1 MIRRRLGA
9 SLVLSVVA
17 IAASACGA
25 GVTPLTFSR
34 AQMTFEAVN
43 GAAAPASSVPTGQP
57 AAAPALGGIG
67 PTAPPLADA
76 SAPPPAAPVGGS
88 GGGSAGGGASGGGS
102 AGGGGAPVPDTLP
115 TDPAPTEPTATEPT
129 PTPDAASS
137 PVDGATPTPAPD
149 GATPTP
155 TPAGAT
161 PTPTPAPTAT
171 PTPALTLVTWV
182 GSGAAGRVNATGKA
196 ARFNLPYGVSTD
208 AAGNA
213 YVADALNH
221 CIRKVTP
228 AGVVTTLAGSGQQGH
243 VDGPAGT
250 ARFNS
255 PLDVA
260 VQADGTLYVADTLN
274 HCIRKITPGGIVSTL
289 AGHPAIAYDAQ
300 GYPVLSY
307 PAGLAVTAGGTV
319 YVADPGVQA
328 IRAISPAGVV
338 SNLAGQYWNPEGGL
352 VDGTGNAAF
361 FQEPMDVALD
371 RQGNLIVADTSNH
384 RLRKVTPAGV
394 VTTIAGSG
402 ALSVWGGG
410 FADGPAGTARFKRPY
425 GVAVDAAGAIYVAD
439 KDNQRVRR
447 LANGAVTTVAGT
459 GAAGL
464 SDGYG
469 PLSRLNEP
477 VGLAVDPQ
485 GRLVVADTANHVL
498 RRLYP

>member
-1 MIRRRLGA
+1 
-9 SLVLSVVA
+9 
-17 IAASACGA
+17 
-25 GVTPLTFSR
+25 
-34 AQMTFEAVN
+34 
-43 GAAAPASSVPTGQP
+43 
-57 AAAPALGGIG
+57 
-67 PTAPPLADA
+67 
-76 SAPPPAAPVGGS
+76 
-88 GGGSAGGGASGGGS
+88 
-102 AGGGGAPVPDTLP
+102 VPDTLP
-115 TDPAPTEPTATEPT
+115 TDAAPTEPPAT
-129 PTPDAASS
+129 D
-137 PVDGATPTPAPD
+137 
-149 GATPTP
+149 ATPTP
-155 TPAGAT
+155 TPDVGASPTDGATATPAPEAAT
-161 PTPTPAPTAT
+161 PTPTPTGAAPTPTPVPSAT
-171 PTPALTLVTWV
+171 ATPALTLATWV
-182 GSGAAGRVNATGKA
+182 GSGAPGLVNATGKA
-196 ARFNLPYGVSTD
+196 ARFNLPYGVATD

-221 CIRKVTP
+221 CIRKVTS
-228 AGVVTTLAGSGQQGH
+228 AGVVTTLAGTGQQGH
-243 VDGPAGT
+243 VDGPAGA

-260 VQADGTLYVADTLN
+260 VHPDGTLYVADTLN
-274 HCIRKITPGGIVSTL
+274 HCIRKITPGGVVSTL

-307 PAGLAVTAGGTV
+307 PAGLVVTAGGTV

-328 IRAISPAGVV
+328 IRAISPTGLV
-338 SNLAGQYWNPEGGL
+338 SNLAGQYWNAEGGL

-384 RLRKVTPAGV
+384 RLRRVTPAGV

-410 FADGPAGTARFKRPY
+410 FADGPAGSAQFKRPY
-425 GVAVDAAGAIYVAD
+425 GVAVDTAGAIYVAD

-447 LANGAVTTVAGT
+447 LANGTVTTVAGT
-459 GAAGL
+459 GTAGL
-464 SDGYG
+464 GEGYG
-469 PLSRLNEP
+469 PLARLNEP